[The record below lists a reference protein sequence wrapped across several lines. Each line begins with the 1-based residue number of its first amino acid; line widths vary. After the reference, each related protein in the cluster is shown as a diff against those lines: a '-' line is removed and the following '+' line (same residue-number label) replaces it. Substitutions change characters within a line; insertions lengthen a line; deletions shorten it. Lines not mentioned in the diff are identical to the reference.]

1 MTVELDA
8 WHDPAVNV
16 AALAIAGQKIVMA
29 ACGTSRR
36 FAALHQI
43 GSN

>member
-1 MTVELDA
+1 MMIFAPMTDGYA
-8 WHDPAVNV
+8 RR
-16 AALAIAGQKIVMA
+16 AIAS
-29 ACGTSRR
+29 GTSRR